1 MKENLLGEN
10 KRKIYYHLEDENN
23 NKYFK
28 KQFKSESNTERLKNE
43 IKVLNEFSNYN
54 CFPKVI
60 NYSLEEKYIVF
71 DFIEG
76 NNLNNSLFN
85 IKNTIEIVSKIIN
98 ILEVIHS
105 KGYIFGDL
113 KPSNVIISDK
123 LTLVDYESTTKIGE
137 PLNYASGI
145 YCSIYQKEDNKAIYG
160 FDFYSLG
167 LLIISLLEGEKVLK
181 NYVENDRLYNLDN
194 NPSMFL
200 LPKELQNILKK
211 LLAYNPEDN
220 YNDIKDLK
228 RDINN
233 VKKIINEKHNIFDKN

>member
-1 MKENLLGEN
+1 MILVIFFIHFVGYRN
-10 KRKIYYHLEDENN
+10 KDN
-23 NKYFK
+23 
-28 KQFKSESNTERLKNE
+28 
-43 IKVLNEFSNYN
+43 
-54 CFPKVI
+54 
-60 NYSLEEKYIVF
+60 
-71 DFIEG
+71 
-76 NNLNNSLFN
+76 
-85 IKNTIEIVSKIIN
+85 
-98 ILEVIHS
+98 
-105 KGYIFGDL
+105 
-113 KPSNVIISDK
+113 
-123 LTLVDYESTTKIGE
+123 
-137 PLNYASGI
+137 
-145 YCSIYQKEDNKAIYG
+145 YQKEDNKAIYG

-233 VKKIINEKHNIFDKN
+233 VKKIINEKHDIFDKN